1 MASGLSA
8 ASIWSVMSGTTT
20 ENVLVIAHYDGFF
33 DAAMDN
39 QLDRD

>member
-20 ENVLVIAHYDGFF
+20 ENVLVIAYEGFF